1 MVFYATVR
9 RLNKALWDL
18 NLMQPMVVILL
29 IVVDLDT
36 YMVGLDVGE
45 MFNNSIISSLLEKYN
60 GVEPGT

>member
-1 MVFYATVR
+1 MVFNATVR
-9 RLNKALWDL
+9 RLNKALWYL
-18 NLMQPMVVILL
+18 NLMPPMVVILL

-36 YMVGLDVGE
+36 YMVDLDVGE

>member
-1 MVFYATVR
+1 
-9 RLNKALWDL
+9 
-18 NLMQPMVVILL
+18 MVVILL